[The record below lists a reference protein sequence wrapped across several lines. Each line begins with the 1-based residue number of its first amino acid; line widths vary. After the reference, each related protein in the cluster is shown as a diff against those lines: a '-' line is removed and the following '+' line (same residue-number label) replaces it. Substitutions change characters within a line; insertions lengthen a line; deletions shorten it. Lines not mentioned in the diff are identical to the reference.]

1 MSVAL
6 TEICRY
12 QVQDPCISSTNLN
25 KQNFKW
31 RSIAARV
38 LFQSNCVIRSN
49 RATAL
54 VEEIEDACFYR
65 IGHEKLDKFRLY
77 CRYCISPSSSCLFS
91 SGVTHANLT
100 MRDCKML
107 DLRNNKSITVE
118 WKRKIH
124 FMTSE
129 VSLATW

>member
-12 QVQDPCISSTNLN
+12 QVDTHVLVPQTKTIKILN
-25 KQNFKW
+25 GD
-31 RSIAARV
+31 
-38 LFQSNCVIRSN
+38 

>member
-1 MSVAL
+1 MPV
-6 TEICRY
+6 
-12 QVQDPCISSTNLN
+12 
-25 KQNFKW
+25 
-31 RSIAARV
+31 RSIAAM
-38 LFQSNCVIRSN
+38 LFSNVIVIGSN

-54 VEEIEDACFYR
+54 DEEIEDAYLYL
-65 IGHEKLDKFRLY
+65 IGHEKLDKFRSY
-77 CRYCISPSSSCLFS
+77 CRCCISPSSSGLFS

-100 MRDCKML
+100 VKDCKML

>member
-1 MSVAL
+1 MEIYCSQVSLPMSL
-6 TEICRY
+6 CGR
-12 QVQDPCISSTNLN
+12 
-25 KQNFKW
+25 FKL
-31 RSIAARV
+31 SHCAAPV
-38 LFQSNCVIRSN
+38 K
-49 RATAL
+49 
-54 VEEIEDACFYR
+54 EIEDACFDL
-65 IGHEKLDKFRLY
+65 IGHEKLDKFRSY
-77 CRYCISPSSSCLFS
+77 CRCCISPSSSGLFS